1 MLQINSRMKL
11 FKNLK
16 DIFFLLQPRILG
28 FKNRLKRIPG
38 TRWKILLFIFIGLS
52 FWIGIFYAFFRILSY
67 FHGIPGFGE
76 VLSQKVLSMIL
87 LTFFTILIYS
97 HLITALSNFFL
108 SKDLSLLHETPVPR
122 LTLFSARYLESLFD
136 ASWMV
141 ILMALP
147 IFLCYGIIFQAPAG
161 YYIGLPLVFLPY
173 VFLAGSLGISITLL
187 LTAFLP
193 VRRTRD
199 LLVVLSIL
207 MVTMLFMIFRLMK
220 PEQLVDPDQLSTLME
235 YLGSL
240 TAQES
245 PYLPSSWT
253 KEVFWSLLKGNYFPA
268 LLPLLVLWSSAWFV
282 FSANLLLAEQYYFSS
297 YSRAQEGT
305 YKGIPVQNRLDKRLW
320 QSLPFSPGMKGMIL
334 KDVKAFYRDKTQWSQ
349 LFILLVLIV
358 VYVYN
363 FSVLPLHKSPLP
375 TLYLKN
381 FLSFLNLGLAGFV
394 LASVAVRF
402 VFPAVSTEGYA
413 FWIIRSSPVSLEKF
427 LWYKFVF
434 YFIPLMVLSEV
445 LIYFTNRQLQVSSNM
460 QWISSLTMISLDFGL
475 VGLAIGLGAMYPQY
489 GSENLGQM
497 PTGFGGFLY
506 MIFSLA
512 LIGVTIGLEAGPV
525 YRLLM
530 AELRSTS
537 FTIFDRGWMIGSFGG
552 VLVLHLFTGW
562 WAMKR
567 GIQSLNQTLT

>member
-1 MLQINSRMKL
+1 
-11 FKNLK
+11 
-16 DIFFLLQPRILG
+16 
-28 FKNRLKRIPG
+28 
-38 TRWKILLFIFIGLS
+38 
-52 FWIGIFYAFFRILSY
+52 
-67 FHGIPGFGE
+67 
-76 VLSQKVLSMIL
+76 MIL

-108 SKDLSLLHETPVPR
+108 SKDLSLIHETPIPR

-141 ILMALP
+141 ILMGLP
-147 IFLCYGIIFQAPAG
+147 IFLCYGIIFQAPVG
-161 YYIGLPLVFLPY
+161 FYISLPLIFLPF
-173 VFLAGSLGISITLL
+173 VFLAGSLGILITLL

-199 LLVVLSIL
+199 LLVILSIL
-207 MVTMLFMIFRLMK
+207 MVALLFMIFRFMR
-220 PEQLVDPDQLSTLME
+220 PEQLVNPDQLSSLVE
-235 YLGSL
+235 YLGNL

-245 PYLPSSWT
+245 VFLPSSWA
-253 KEVFWSLLKGNYFPA
+253 KETFWSFLKGNLFSG
-268 LLPLLVLWSSAWFV
+268 LLPLSVLWSSAWFV
-282 FSANLLLAEQYYFSS
+282 FTTNLFLAWYFYFSS
-297 YSRAQEGT
+297 YSRAQEGP
-305 YKGIPVQNRLDKRLW
+305 YKGFQVANRFDAWLW
-320 QSLPFSPGMKGMIL
+320 RSLPSSPRLRGMVL
-334 KDVKAFYRDKTQWSQ
+334 KDLKTFFRDKTQWSQ
-349 LFILLVLIV
+349 LFILIVLIV
-358 VYVYN
+358 IYVYN

-381 FLSFLNLGLAGFV
+381 FISFLNLGLAGFV

-402 VFPAVSTEGYA
+402 VLPAISVEGYA
-413 FWIIRSSPVSLEKF
+413 FWIIQSSPVSLKSF

-434 YFIPLMVLSEV
+434 YFIPLIILSEI
-445 LIYFTNRQLQVSSNM
+445 LIFFTNRQLQVS
-460 QWISSLTMISLDFGL
+460 QIIHWISSLTMISLDFGL

-530 AELRSTS
+530 AELKNISLSTL
-537 FTIFDRGWMIGSFGG
+537 DLWWMIGSFGG
-552 VLVLHLFTGW
+552 VFFLHLFIGW
-562 WAMKR
+562 WTMKKGTR
-567 GIQSLNQTLT
+567 SIKET

>member
-1 MLQINSRMKL
+1 MMLC
-11 FKNLK
+11 KNLK
-16 DIFFLLQPRILG
+16 DVFFLLQPRILG
-28 FKNRLKRIPG
+28 FNNRLKRIPG
-38 TRWKILLFIFIGLS
+38 TRWKFVLFIFIGLA
-52 FWIGIFYAFFRILSY
+52 FWAGIFYAFFRILGY

-76 VLSQKVLSMIL
+76 VLSQKILSMIL

-108 SKDLSLLHETPVPR
+108 SKDLDLIHEAPVPR

-147 IFLCYGIIFQAPAG
+147 IFICYGIIFQAPVG
-161 YYIGLPLVFLPY
+161 FYISLPLVILPF
-173 VFLAGSLGISITLL
+173 VFLAGSLGILITLF

-199 LLVVLSIL
+199 LLVILSIL
-207 MVTMLFMIFRLMK
+207 MVTMLFLIFRLMR
-220 PEQLVDPDQLSTLME
+220 PEQLVNPDQLSTLVE

-253 KEVFWSLLKGNYFPA
+253 KEAFWSFLKGDYFTA
-268 LLPLLVLWSSAWFV
+268 LLPLLVLWSTAWFV
-282 FSANLLLAEQYYFSS
+282 LMGNLLLAGQYYFSS

-305 YKGIPVQNRLDKRLW
+305 YKGIQVQNRLDGRLW

-334 KDVKAFYRDKTQWSQ
+334 KDVKVFYRDKTQWSQ

-358 VYVYN
+358 IYVYN

-381 FLSFLNLGLAGFV
+381 FIAFLNLGLAGFV

-402 VFPAVSTEGYA
+402 VFPAVSAEGQA
-413 FWIIRSSPVSLEKF
+413 FWMIRSSPISLKKF

-434 YFIPLMVLSEV
+434 YFIPLMILSEV

-530 AELRSTS
+530 ADFRNISLTLM
-537 FTIFDRGWMIGSFGG
+537 DYWWMVGSFAM
-552 VLVLHLFTGW
+552 VSFLHLFTGW

-567 GIQSLNQTLT
+567 GIQSLNQNLT